1 MPTIIPGV
9 ASDETVSVKWVPTIS
24 DPTAPKL
31 ATELNAA
38 TAIQLECLLT
48 ENFSPDAS
56 AETGEVRRMCSKQVL
71 QRGGTVTLTIED
83 LIYAYDPQGLAA
95 APINKAYA
103 ALVQG
108 AKGFLA
114 VRWGKHVDTAW
125 AVGDK
130 VDIWP
135 VEISYGPVKIAPET
149 NSELKAK
156 SGVLVTGTVQ
166 ADKAIVA

>member
-1 MPTIIPGV
+1 MPTIITGV
-9 ASDETVSVKWVPTIS
+9 ASDETVSVKWVPTIA
-24 DPTAPKL
+24 DVNAPKL
-31 ATELNAA
+31 ATEINAA
-38 TAIQLECLLT
+38 PSVTLECLLT
-48 ENFSPDAS
+48 ETFSPDAS
-56 AETGEVRRMCSKQVL
+56 AEVGEVRRMCSKQVQ

-108 AKGFLA
+108 AKGYLV

-135 VEISYGPVKIAPET
+135 VEISYGPVKLRSEA

-156 SGVLVTGTVQ
+156 SGVLVTGTV
-166 ADKAIVA
+166 ATDKALVA